1 MPGDES
7 RRWPLHVALYYD
19 DETGL
24 RHQLAQWNT
33 TDLAMLPEEANG
45 VLAKNGGE
53 MRVTFTPPDPKP
65 DTYLLV
71 FHGDM
76 GEEKAPRDD
85 RGNICRVGP

>member
-1 MPGDES
+1 
-7 RRWPLHVALYYD
+7 
-19 DETGL
+19 
-24 RHQLAQWNT
+24 
-33 TDLAMLPEEANG
+33 MLPEEANG